1 MKTPKDFDGK
11 FVIQKSNTFGFLPED
26 EENNEFPVWFYRR
39 EQETHTLKEFLD
51 SITSENIG
59 WDVPTRQLFYR
70 AKSGK
75 MYRMGFTEIK

>member
-1 MKTPKDFDGK
+1 MKSPKDFDGK
-11 FVIQKSNTFGFLPED
+11 FVISKSDTFGFLPED
-26 EENNEFPVWFYRR
+26 HESTDFPVWCYRR
-39 EQETHTLKEFLD
+39 EKEAHTLKEFLD

-75 MYRMGFTEIK
+75 MYRMNFTEIK

>member
-26 EENNEFPVWFYRR
+26 EESNKFPVWFYRR

-51 SITSENIG
+51 SITPENIG

-70 AKSGK
+70 SKSGK